1 MSWKASIFHIQN
13 AIKTTFMNGIT
24 WNLVH
29 MFLVAVIVD
38 KIRFFENLELV
49 DFFAKG
55 KRWKEIKIFKTLKIF
70 KTKRPPPPTA
80 GRGNVEKKSKFSKLW
95 RFSKI
100 NAPPP
105 LQQGAV

>member
-38 KIRFFENLELV
+38 IIRFFENLELV

-55 KRWKEIKIFKTLKIF
+55 KRWKEIKIFKTLEIF
-70 KTKRPPPPTA
+70 KTKRPPPPQ
-80 GRGNVEKKSKFSKLW
+80 R
-95 RFSKI
+95 
-100 NAPPP
+100 
-105 LQQGAV
+105 GAVTLKRNQNFQNFGDFQK